1 MIRAFFRTASTLCN
15 APLFFS
21 VSSCDLLCLLL
32 SAMRAFITNTFHTAL
47 FLSTAV
53 DEQCSFAA
61 LMTFA
66 TDEINVVRRF
76 LQFASLF
83 QRISGRQGEIKV
95 SAPTPCVT
103 DESRSGCR
111 AAWFAFSIR
120 KYNNFQPT
128 LYTYAWIFLRNKLI
142 HSCAFLNS

>member
-1 MIRAFFRTASTLCN
+1 MNNVL
-15 APLFFS
+15 
-21 VSSCDLLCLLL
+21 
-32 SAMRAFITNTFHTAL
+32 
-47 FLSTAV
+47 
-53 DEQCSFAA
+53 FAA

-103 DESRSGCR
+103 DESRS

-120 KYNNFQPT
+120 KYNSFQPT
-128 LYTYAWIFLRNKLI
+128 WYTYA
-142 HSCAFLNS
+142 

>member
-1 MIRAFFRTASTLCN
+1 MSRAFFRTASTLCN
-15 APLFFS
+15 VPLFLS
-21 VSSCDLLCLLL
+21 VTSCDLLCLLL
-32 SAMRAFITNTFHTAL
+32 SAMRAFITFHTAL

-53 DEQCSFAA
+53 DEQCSFCRTD
-61 LMTFA
+61 MMFA

-83 QRISGRQGEIKV
+83 QRISGMQGEIKV

-111 AAWFAFSIR
+111 AAWFAFSI
-120 KYNNFQPT
+120 KSTIVSNPHGTHMHEYSEEIN
-128 LYTYAWIFLRNKLI
+128 
-142 HSCAFLNS
+142 